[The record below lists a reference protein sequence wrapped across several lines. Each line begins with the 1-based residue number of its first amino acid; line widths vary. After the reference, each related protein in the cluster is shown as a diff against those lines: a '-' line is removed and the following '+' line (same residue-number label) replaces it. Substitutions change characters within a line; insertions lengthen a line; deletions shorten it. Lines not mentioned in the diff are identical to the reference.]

1 MGGLGLIGLGTICAV
16 VFALLIAAAVLYQQ
30 AGMRRDARDHPAPGQ
45 RIDIGGCRL
54 HAEISGHGDPPVV
67 FEAGIAATALS
78 WRLVQG
84 QVAGFAKTISYDR
97 AGLGWSDPVT
107 GRCDL
112 DVLLAHLR
120 TLLDRAAIPKPRI
133 VTGHSYGGLIALAY
147 AAQFPGEV
155 AGLVLVDPAG
165 ASEWADPTQTN
176 RAMLGQG
183 IFLSRVGQALA
194 HLGVVRFALNLAVR
208 GSATIPRLVARASSG
223 RGGAAFTE
231 RMIGEVRKLPPD
243 AWKGVQ
249 LHWSDPKCF
258 AASARHLKSL
268 PEIARQVYRAAPRI
282 QAPIIILSAGNAS
295 SAQRADHER
304 LARECPH
311 ARMQIV
317 HDAGH
322 WILFDRP
329 DLVAKA
335 IRELIVP

>member
-1 MGGLGLIGLGTICAV
+1 MGGLGLT
-16 VFALLIAAAVLYQQ
+16 AAAIVASVLLAALAYQIS
-30 AGMRRDARDHPAPGQ
+30 ASRRDARKNPPPG
-45 RIDIGGCRL
+45 RIIDIGDCRL
-54 HAEISGHGDPPVV
+54 HAEISGSGEPAVV

-84 QVAGFAKTISYDR
+84 EVAKFARTISYDR
-97 AGLGWSDPVT
+97 AGLGWSDPISGPCHLPT
-107 GRCDL
+107 
-112 DVLLAHLR
+112 LLTHLR
-120 TLLDRAAIPKPRI
+120 TLLNNTRIPTPRI
-133 VTGHSYGGLIALAY
+133 VVGHSYGGLIALAY
-147 AAQFPGEV
+147 AARFPEEV

-165 ASEWADPTQTN
+165 SSEWADPSAAN
-176 RAMLGQG
+176 RAMLAQG
-183 IFLSRVGQALA
+183 IFLSRVGQTLA
-194 HLGVVRFALNLAVR
+194 HLGVVRSALNLAVR

-258 AASARHLKSL
+258 AASARHLQSL
-268 PEIARQVYRAAPRI
+268 PEVAQAVFREAPSI

-295 SAQRADHER
+295 PAQRADHER
-304 LARECPH
+304 LVRECPH

-317 HDAGH
+317 PDSGH

-329 DLVAKA
+329 DLIVAA
-335 IRELIVP
+335 IAELAKETGKHA